1 MLIRTKRITG
11 CANRAVQLY
20 SDTNNALVV
29 GNLIDSDHSNTGI
42 VFNGA
47 SSNNTVENNV
57 VRVSAGNKTINVG
70 RQYTG
75 SGNQARN
82 NCLWPTAADLA
93 GSNVTQTGNI
103 GANPQFSGHTVTNA
117 TCAAKLPAGSP
128 FRP

>member
-1 MLIRTKRITG
+1 MLIRTNRITV
-11 CANRAVQLY
+11 CANRPVQLY

-70 RQYTG
+70 RQYTR
-75 SGNQARN
+75 SGNQAKN